1 MSIDNTKCC
10 KTHTE
15 EKKESGE
22 CCQTKNIH
30 ELAVA
35 NPTKTYKELEQM
47 KEQNE

>member
-1 MSIDNTKCC
+1 MPIDKTKYC

-15 EKKESGE
+15 EKKESDE
-22 CCQTKNIH
+22 CCQTKSIH

>member
-1 MSIDNTKCC
+1 MSIDKTECC
-10 KTHTE
+10 DTHTR
-15 EKKESGE
+15 EKEKSGE
-22 CCQTKNIH
+22 CCRTKSIH